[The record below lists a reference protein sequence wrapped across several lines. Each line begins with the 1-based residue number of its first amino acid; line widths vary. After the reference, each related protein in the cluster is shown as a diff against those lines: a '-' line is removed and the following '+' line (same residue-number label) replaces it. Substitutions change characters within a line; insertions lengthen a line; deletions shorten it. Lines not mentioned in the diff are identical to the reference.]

1 MRQSEI
7 TKNLKKIDMKNNLMN
22 QKIKSWRM
30 TAKNKF
36 YSKNKKKASRK
47 RKKEINLPNKNA
59 NKRKRKRKNKKKEK
73 NRNKKKVKNKRVGQ
87 EKHKK
92 S

>member
-7 TKNLKKIDMKNNLMN
+7 TKNLKKIDMRNNSIN
-22 QKIKSWRM
+22 RRIKSWRM

-59 NKRKRKRKNKKKEK
+59 NKRKRKNKKKEK

>member
-59 NKRKRKRKNKKKEK
+59 NKRKRKNKKKEK